1 MLRRLLAMLALAATM
16 LAQRSTLDAAWDLV
30 AKGQTVEAAA
40 LLEQLIR
47 KEPSNG
53 DARLL
58 LGSLLA
64 VRGNLAA
71 AIAQLKE
78 GVRWLP
84 NSAEGHNS
92 LGEAL
97 NSAKDAQHAR
107 EEFEK
112 AVQLNPKLAQAQLN
126 LGTIQAEAGEL
137 EPAADHLDR
146 AIQLMGPTEDAAL
159 PHYLRAKVYT
169 QQGEKEKAAAELN
182 AAVRLRPDFD
192 EAWSELG
199 QARKTLLDDAGAL
212 AAFERS
218 VALDPQNGVSQM
230 RLGCEY
236 RHQKQP
242 HQAVVHLQKAMQ
254 LIPEDQT
261 VLFNLQ
267 LALREDGQ
275 EEQARAVKSRLVELL
290 RKSDETREKGLTAT
304 RLNNEGV
311 DLAKSG
317 DFQGAEQKFRAA
329 HDLNPDNNGIRFNLA
344 VMLRRLG
351 RWKEAL
357 AELHECLARDPENP
371 KIKAAWDD
379 ALHRAPPESWVED
392 APGSAAKSPQP

>member
-1 MLRRLLAMLALAATM
+1 MLALAGTL
-16 LAQRSTLDAAWDLV
+16 LAQHSTLDAAWDLV
-30 AKGQTVEAAA
+30 AKGQTEKAAA
-40 LLEQLIR
+40 LLEELIR
-47 KEPSNG
+47 KQPANG

-64 VRGNLAA
+64 VRGNIAA

-78 GVRWLP
+78 GVRLLP
-84 NSAEGHNS
+84 NSAEAHNT

-97 NSAKDAQHAR
+97 NSAKDAKHAR

-126 LGTIQAEAGEL
+126 LGTVLAETGEL

-146 AIQLMGPTEDAAL
+146 AIELIGPTEDGAL

-169 QQGEKEKAAAELN
+169 QQGEKEKAAVELDT
-182 AAVRLRPDFD
+182 AVKLRPDFD

-199 QARKTLLDDAGAL
+199 QARKILQDDAGAL

-218 VALDPQNGVSQM
+218 VALDPENGVSQM

-236 RHQKQP
+236 RHQKRP
-242 HQAVVHLQKAMQ
+242 HEAVGHLQKAMQ
-254 LIPEDQT
+254 LLPEDQT

-275 EEQARAVKSRLVELL
+275 AEQARAIKARLVEVL

-317 DFQGAEQKFRAA
+317 DLRGAEEKFRAA
-329 HDLNPDNNGIRFNLA
+329 HNLNPDNNGIRFNLA

-379 ALHRAPPESWVED
+379 ALHSAPPGSWVEG
-392 APGSAAKSPQP
+392 APGSAAKSSQP